1 MKNFRDIENLSAYL
15 DGQLNA
21 SDAAQVEA
29 RLKADPELASAMND
43 LRAARGILRKLP
55 ARKAPRNFT
64 LTRKMVGLKPPM
76 PGSYPLFRFAT
87 VFAAILFMCSFTANT
102 VTPFFSFGFG
112 GAAAPAAAPSMGMG
126 GGGCDEPCEAAA
138 AESAMEEPAATE
150 EAFMQAAEP
159 VTEEPAPMDVA
170 PVVTAESAPLAT
182 ETVRIAETPATKEG
196 EPEAA
201 AQDQA
206 SETAN
211 QAPVEEEAPAPF
223 NWTLLF
229 LVISLAGGVI
239 LWVMRQTAKR
249 KWR

>member
-1 MKNFRDIENLSAYL
+1 MKNFHDIENLSAYL
-15 DGQLNA
+15 DGQLNT

-29 RLKADPELASAMND
+29 RLKTDPELASAMND

-112 GAAAPAAAPSMGMG
+112 GAAAPAAPSMGMG

-159 VTEEPAPMDVA
+159 VTEEPAPM
-170 PVVTAESAPLAT
+170 AESAPVAT
-182 ETVRIAETPATKEG
+182 ETARIAETPATKEG

-206 SETAN
+206 AETAN
-211 QAPVEEEAPAPF
+211 QAPAEEEAPAPF

-229 LVISLAGGVI
+229 LFISLAGGVI

>member
-15 DGQLNA
+15 DGQLSA
-21 SDAAQVEA
+21 SDAARLEA
-29 RLKADPELASAMND
+29 RLKTDPELASALRD
-43 LRAARGILRKLP
+43 LSAARNILQKLP

-64 LTRKMVGLKPPM
+64 LTRKMVGLNPPM

-102 VTPFFSFGFG
+102 LTPFFSFGFG
-112 GAAAPAAAPSMGMG
+112 GAAAPAALGMG
-126 GGGCDEPCEAAA
+126 GGGCEEPCG
-138 AESAMEEPAATE
+138 ESAMEEPAATE

-159 VTEEPAPMDVA
+159 VATEEAAPMDAA
-170 PVVTAESAPLAT
+170 PMAT
-182 ETVRIAETPATKEG
+182 ETTRIAETPAAKEG

-206 SETAN
+206 AETAN
-211 QAPVEEEAPAPF
+211 QAPAEEEAPAPF

-229 LVISLAGGVI
+229 LFISIASGVV
-239 LWVMRQTAKR
+239 LWAMRQTAKR

>member
-1 MKNFRDIENLSAYL
+1 MKNFHDIENLSAYL
-15 DGQLNA
+15 DGQLNT

-29 RLKADPELASAMND
+29 RLKTDPELASAMND

-112 GAAAPAAAPSMGMG
+112 GAAAPAAPSMGMG

-159 VTEEPAPMDVA
+159 VTEEPAPM
-170 PVVTAESAPLAT
+170 AESAPVAT
-182 ETVRIAETPATKEG
+182 ETARIAETPATKEG
-196 EPEAA
+196 EPEAT

-206 SETAN
+206 AETAN
-211 QAPVEEEAPAPF
+211 QAPAEEEAPAPF

-229 LVISLAGGVI
+229 LFISLAGGVI

>member
-15 DGQLNA
+15 DGQLSA
-21 SDAAQVEA
+21 SDAAQMEA
-29 RLKADPELASAMND
+29 RLKSDPELESALRD
-43 LRAARGILRKLP
+43 LSAARGILRKLP

-64 LTRKMVGLKPPM
+64 LTRQMVGLKPPL
-76 PGSYPLFRFAT
+76 PRSYPLFRFAT

-112 GAAAPAAAPSMGMG
+112 GAAAPAAYGGMG
-126 GGGCDEPCEAAA
+126 GGGCDGPCEEA
-138 AESAMEEPAATE
+138 AMEEAPAATE

-159 VTEEPAPMDVA
+159 AATEEAAPMDSA
-170 PVVTAESAPLAT
+170 PVTTAESAPMAT
-182 ETVRIAETPATKEG
+182 ETTRIAETPTMKEG

-201 AQDQA
+201 AQDEDA
-206 SETAN
+206 ETAN
-211 QAPVEEEAPAPF
+211 QAPAEEEAPDPF

-229 LVISLAGGVI
+229 LFISIAGGVT
-239 LWVMRQTAKR
+239 LWFMRQTAKR